1 MTDPVDTLMIDLR
14 ANTQGFAQDVAAMR
28 GSFDGQLLD
37 GFAKAGDVLER
48 GLLSALRKG
57 SLGFADLTRIAF
69 NVIDQIAAQA
79 IRALFAS
86 APQGGSGSGG
96 LGGLIGSLL
105 GGGGLGGGGGGGGSG
120 LGGLVGSIIGTISG
134 GSGQGQDTTG
144 LGGLIGTILG
154 SGTPRDS
161 SAGFDGLIAAIGGM
175 NAQRAAPASGL
186 DSLIGALAGIG
197 AAAPPSQ
204 STGGLGALVGAIMG
218 LPGRATGGPVS
229 PERPFVVGERGPELF
244 VPTSAGRIE
253 AALPQPPRDV
263 RVAITIAAP
272 PGTSAPQA
280 LQRSSRQVASAVRR
294 ALGSL

>member
-57 SLGFADLTRIAF
+57 SLGFEDLKRIAF

-79 IRALFAS
+79 IRSLFAS
-86 APQGGSGSGG
+86 APQGGSGGGG

-105 GGGGLGGGGGGGGSG
+105 GGGQTGGSG
-120 LGGLVGSIIGTISG
+120 AGSGIGGLVGSILGSISG
-134 GSGQGQDTTG
+134 GGSGGSSGID
-144 LGGLIGTILG
+144 GLIGSILG
-154 SGTPRDS
+154 ASQTREAPG
-161 SAGFDGLIAAIGGM
+161 GLDGLIGAI
-175 NAQRAAPASGL
+175 S
-186 DSLIGALAGIG
+186 GIG
-197 AAAPPSQ
+197 SPQPAGGS
-204 STGGLGALVGAIMG
+204 SGGLGALIGAISG
-218 LPGRATGGPVS
+218 LPGRATGGAVS
-229 PERPFVVGERGPELF
+229 PERPFIVGERGPELF
-244 VPTSAGRIE
+244 VPTSAGRVE
-253 AALPQPPRDV
+253 AALPQAPRDV

-294 ALGSL
+294 ALGNL